1 MVNTPAKRY
10 LFLGLSL
17 SKAKKLPA
25 EKLRFLGERK
35 KALLMLNQTGG
46 YL

>member
-1 MVNTPAKRY
+1 VRIDSERSEE
-10 LFLGLSL
+10 LF
-17 SKAKKLPA
+17 KKLPA